1 MKTLQED
8 ISIIKKQSKKILAV
22 LGVLFIFAAIYIY
35 NTTYY
40 IIIRFDELGPLV
52 KNMPAYYNGF
62 KIGKIVAINPD
73 KDFKHILVKVNLK
86 EKSLK
91 LPQNTI
97 VYVERFPSGGLYLQF
112 SYPASPSLNPLR
124 RGDLLEG
131 VAPYNVE
138 QFMMGQSVSGMTD
151 VVSVHIV
158 KALNSADATNQEVKL
173 FFKLATTLIEQNSK
187 AINKSV
193 NNTSDMTK
201 NLAQMA
207 QNLNQVSKKL
217 NNAIDETELKSTTSN
232 IKDTT
237 ENIAKATNDI
247 DKTVK
252 KIDDTIVQVNETAQN
267 LNSITSGLNNT
278 LSKRFAGIRIIF
290 GKPVKQNCDIRN
302 ACKCN

>member
-8 ISIIKKQSKKILAV
+8 ISIIKKQSKKILIIFAI
-22 LGVLFIFAAIYIY
+22 LLFCAAIYVY
-35 NTTYY
+35 NETYY
-40 IIIRFDELGPLV
+40 ITVRFDELGPLT

-86 EKSLK
+86 EKNLK

-112 SYPASPSLNPLR
+112 AYPTSPSLNSLR

-131 VAPYNVE
+131 IAPYNVE

-158 KALNSADATNQEVKL
+158 KALNSADATNQEMKL
-173 FFKLATTLIEQNSK
+173 FFELATTLIEQNSR
-187 AINKSV
+187 AIRKSV
-193 NNTSDMTK
+193 NNTADMTK

-217 NNAIDETELKSTTSN
+217 NNAIDETELKSTTLN

-252 KIDDTIVQVNETAQN
+252 KIDDTIAQVNETAQN
-267 LNSITSGLNNT
+267 LNSITGGLNDT
-278 LSKRFAGIRIIF
+278 LSKRFAGLRIIF
-290 GKPVKQNCDIRN
+290 GKPVKQNCDVRN
-302 ACKCN
+302 ACK

>member
-8 ISIIKKQSKKILAV
+8 FFIIKKQGKKILAV
-22 LGVLFIFAAIYIY
+22 FVILLVFAAIYIY
-35 NTTYY
+35 NATYY
-40 IIIRFDELGPLV
+40 IMIRFDELGPLT
-52 KNMPAYYNGF
+52 KNMLAYYNGF
-62 KIGKIVAINPD
+62 KIGKIVSIKPD

-86 EKSLK
+86 EKNLK
-91 LPQNTI
+91 LPQNTV

-112 SYPASPSLNPLR
+112 SYPASPSLNFIR

-131 VAPYNVE
+131 IAPYNVE

-151 VVSVHIV
+151 IVSVHII
-158 KALNSADATNQEVKL
+158 KALNSADATNQEMKV
-173 FFKLATTLIEQNSK
+173 FFELARTLIEQNSK

-237 ENIAKATNDI
+237 ENIANATKDI

-252 KIDDTIVQVNETAQN
+252 KIDETIVHVNETAQN
-267 LNSITSGLNNT
+267 LNSITNGLNDT
-278 LSKRFAGIRIIF
+278 LSKRFAGIRMIF